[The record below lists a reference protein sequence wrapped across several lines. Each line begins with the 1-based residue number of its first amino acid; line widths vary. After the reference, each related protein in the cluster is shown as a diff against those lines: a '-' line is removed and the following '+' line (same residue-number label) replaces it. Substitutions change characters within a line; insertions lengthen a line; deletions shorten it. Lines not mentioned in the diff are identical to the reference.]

1 MSTIFLLFKKVFLS
15 TFERWRWESIPIIY
29 PFLLCFI
36 CGTLKMALISTFCPI
51 SILVRLFS
59 LLVYISFIC
68 GTLKM
73 ALISTS
79 CPISILVQ
87 LFSLLVYISFICG
100 TLKMALI
107 PIFCP
112 ISILVR
118 LFSLLVYISF
128 IAAIWRWRWFQIF
141 ILSLFLFHYFL
152 FLPIYTLQDLC
163 IQENYLIN
171 FIVSFA

>member
-73 ALISTS
+73 ALIST
-79 CPISILVQ
+79 
-87 LFSLLVYISFICG
+87 
-100 TLKMALI
+100 
-107 PIFCP
+107 FCP

-118 LFSLLVYISF
+118 LFSLLVYFSF
-128 IAAIWRWRWFQIF
+128 IWHSEDGADYTIF
-141 ILSLFLFHYFL
+141 TLSLSFSR
-152 FLPIYTLQDLC
+152 
-163 IQENYLIN
+163 YLLSLSIRMTCNLWNKRQWFWQIIN
-171 FIVSFA
+171 NILIPKLHL

>member
-73 ALISTS
+73 ALISTF

-87 LFSLLVYISFICG
+87 LFSLLVYFSFIWHSEDG
-100 TLKMALI
+100 ADYTIFTLSLSFFRYLLSLSIRMICNLWNKRQWFWQIINNILI
-107 PIFCP
+107 PK
-112 ISILVR
+112 LH
-118 LFSLLVYISF
+118 L
-128 IAAIWRWRWFQIF
+128 
-141 ILSLFLFHYFL
+141 
-152 FLPIYTLQDLC
+152 
-163 IQENYLIN
+163 
-171 FIVSFA
+171 

>member
-1 MSTIFLLFKKVFLS
+1 MPTIFLLFKKVFLS

-29 PFLLCFI
+29 PFLLC
-36 CGTLKMALISTFCPI
+36 
-51 SILVRLFS
+51 
-59 LLVYISFIC
+59 FIC

-118 LFSLLVYISF
+118 LFSLFVYISF
-128 IAAIWRWRWFQIF
+128 IAAIWRWRWFQFSFYLCFSSIIF
-141 ILSLFLFHYFL
+141 SFYLYILCKIYAFKKIIWLILLSPLPNLLIKDLNLFE
-152 FLPIYTLQDLC
+152 QK
-163 IQENYLIN
+163 
-171 FIVSFA
+171 